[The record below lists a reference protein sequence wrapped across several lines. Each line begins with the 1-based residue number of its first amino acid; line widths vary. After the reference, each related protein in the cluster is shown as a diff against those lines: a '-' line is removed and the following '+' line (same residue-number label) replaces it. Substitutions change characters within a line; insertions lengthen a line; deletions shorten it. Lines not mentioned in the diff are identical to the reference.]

1 LIELTVKTGKRNEL
15 LDVTSQVQEAVSKAG
30 LKEGLCIVYCPHTTA
45 GVAINENADPSVK
58 EDVLRKL
65 TELVPKDDN
74 YSHMEGNSDGHIK
87 AILVGNSKT
96 IFVKSGKLVLGTWEG
111 IFFCEFDGPRS
122 RNLLLKMAEC

>member
-1 LIELTVKTGKRNEL
+1 MIELTVKTGKRNEL